1 MDEDLEE
8 LGYYDLLAELGAP
21 YFHWGGIAATKRL
34 VELCNVDRDKAVLA
48 VGCGVGYSVCYVA
61 KHYGCK
67 VVGIDVAERAIA
79 KASQRAREWHLGAQ
93 TQFLVADAHR
103 LPFTDNSF
111 DIVLTEFVSIFLE
124 KEKVFKEY
132 VRVLRSGGF
141 VGVNE
146 LFQREALPRDASV
159 LIEQA
164 GKGFEDVTGLPL
176 VLPTP
181 SQWTRWF
188 GQAGLRNIQTERVAG
203 NYRLAEYSAAV
214 GGPFELQRLL
224 TRLFYYWMF
233 NRRFRQ
239 QALKIGRVRHVLM
252 TNRKTKPYV
261 GALLCVGQT

>member
-124 KEKVFKEY
+124 KEKVFKE
-132 VRVLRSGGF
+132 
-141 VGVNE
+141 
-146 LFQREALPRDASV
+146 
-159 LIEQA
+159 QA

-188 GQAGLRNIQTERVAG
+188 GQAGLRNIQTERVVG